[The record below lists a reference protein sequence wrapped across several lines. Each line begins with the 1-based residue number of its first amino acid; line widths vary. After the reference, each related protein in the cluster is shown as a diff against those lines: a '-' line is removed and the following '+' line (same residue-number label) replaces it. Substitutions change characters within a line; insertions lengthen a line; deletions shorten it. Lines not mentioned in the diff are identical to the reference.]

1 MNHKIFILIFSLL
14 FLMSACANPGTQ
26 VVYVYPT
33 ATFLGEAIP
42 ATPLPSGK
50 PVLDA
55 KATLTAD
62 EYYGQQT
69 RQAAIATQNA
79 FMAQAT
85 GTAQAK
91 IYASE
96 TAQAQIQATGTAL
109 AQAQATGTAVAQI
122 QATNIA
128 AQQTA
133 QAWEITRSAA
143 ELQYQLDNVL
153 IEGERQRI
161 QLANEREAMWNEA
174 LQYIMIGVGA
184 VILGLMVMA
193 GIVVL
198 RGWWIKQNPV
208 VVINSNHNPFLVR
221 EGWSYAI
228 PPSPQKVLPAQP
240 KRALLPPPST
250 VIPAAPPVSALR
262 TPRWAGFIRF
272 IKEGDKTRIPI
283 GLSANGPIFINRK
296 EDPHGLLV
304 GTTGAGKSK
313 SGVVP
318 FAAGMAARGIHV
330 LAVNGRGSDFNSLS
344 GRANITLAQTPQR
357 REHLPIYLEAVV
369 SALVAEADRRDK
381 LLQAHNVS
389 HWSEMPEQY
398 RTGPEIA
405 LIIDE
410 FLGIV
415 DMAQDIMNDR
425 TNTPEER
432 AHHQAIIFNLWRNL
446 KVIVK
451 ECRKHGLYLFIT
463 ATDPTAESLGKDGMQ
478 LRRQMFRIVF
488 RMKEAASS
496 RAILGNTKGS
506 DYPNGSVSLGTG
518 QFLYTVGADVHLAA
532 GFYPSEQEIE
542 DLFTHVRPVVT
553 YLPEQITQVINRV
566 NPVSIP
572 QKPVEPVAPKQAPA
586 VASDAEAKQA
596 VRAEVNGR
604 SLDDMA
610 RNNEVFSLN
619 KIALELSENNDTNK
633 ASGEEYQYAVEAL
646 IWRIKYLSCSWA
658 MEVARK
664 AVGKYGQELQ
674 QYLPAESMSA
684 Y

>member
-14 FLMSACANPGTQ
+14 WLLSACANPGTQ

-33 ATFLGEAIP
+33 ATPGEA
-42 ATPLPSGK
+42 TPFPSGK

-62 EYYGQQT
+62 EYYAQQT
-69 RQAAIATQNA
+69 RESAHATQNA
-79 FMAQAT
+79 YIAQAT
-85 GTAQAK
+85 GTAQAQ
-91 IYASE
+91 IYASA

-143 ELQYQLDNVL
+143 ELQAQLDTVL

-161 QLANEREAMWNEA
+161 QLANEREALWNQA
-174 LQYIMIGVGA
+174 LQHIMVGVVV
-184 VILGLMVMA
+184 VILGLLLMA
-193 GIVVL
+193 GLVGL
-198 RGWWIKQNPV
+198 RGWWIKQNPI
-208 VVINSNHNPFLVR
+208 VVIKDSGSPFLVR
-221 EGWSYAI
+221 EGYSYAL

-240 KRALLPPPST
+240 KRALLPPPASP
-250 VIPAAPPVSALR
+250 VIPAAPTALR
-262 TPRWAGFIRF
+262 TPRWAGFMRF
-272 IKEGDKTRIPI
+272 IKEGDKNLIPI
-283 GLSANGPIFINRK
+283 GLSATGPIFINRK

-344 GRANITLAQTPQR
+344 GRPNITIATPPGR
-357 REHLPIYLEAVV
+357 REHLPIYLETVV

-381 LLQAHNVS
+381 LLQAHNVD
-389 HWSEMPEQY
+389 HWSKMPEQY
-398 RTGPEIA
+398 CTGPEIA

-415 DMAQDIMNDR
+415 DMAQDIINDR

-451 ECRKHGLYLFIT
+451 ECRKHGLYLFVT

-532 GFYPSEQEIE
+532 GFFPSEQEIDE
-542 DLFTHVRPVVT
+542 LFAHVRPVPT
-553 YLPEQITQVINRV
+553 QLPEQIVQVINR
-566 NPVSIP
+566 PAQMPIP
-572 QKPVEPVAPKQAPA
+572 QKPVEPVAKPVPA

-610 RNNEVFSLN
+610 RNGDVFSLN

-646 IWRIKYLSCSWA
+646 IWRIKYLGCSWA